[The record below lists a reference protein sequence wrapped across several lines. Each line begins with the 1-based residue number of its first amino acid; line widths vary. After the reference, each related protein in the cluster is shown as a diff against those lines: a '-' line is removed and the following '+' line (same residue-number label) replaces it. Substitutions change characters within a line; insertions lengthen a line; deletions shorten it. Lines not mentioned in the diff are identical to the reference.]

1 MKVKRLKQIFE
12 NWKLS
17 AVFAVLNTKAVPWAQ
32 TVNAAPL
39 DLDYVGNF
47 SGRKIVSNLVE
58 SLLGEDD
65 DATLTPAD
73 LSMLCDIIVALYGTK
88 WSKLWDTMAFDYNP
102 IENYSMVETMTND
115 ETVTE
120 YGKTHTRTDNL
131 QHQRTDNLQHAKTGT
146 ETETPNTRTSEDKSA
161 YGFNSV
167 EAVPTDEREIANT
180 GTNQMTY
187 NTQDA
192 DTGTQ
197 TEADTGTQTDAHTGT
212 QTEADT
218 GSDTSTRN
226 YRLTR
231 AGNIGVTTSQQMVE
245 SERELWR
252 MWDFFRSI
260 VYPDIDRVLTIEIY

>member
-1 MKVKRLKQIFE
+1 MRLKRLKQMFE
-12 NWKLS
+12 NWKVS
-17 AVFAVLNTKAVPWAQ
+17 AIFAVLNTKDVPWAQ
-32 TVNAAPL
+32 TVNAAQL
-39 DLDYVGNF
+39 DLDYIGNF

-58 SLLGEDD
+58 SLLGEGE
-65 DATLTPAD
+65 DATLTAAD

-88 WSKLWDTMAFDYNP
+88 WSKLWETMSFDYNP

-146 ETETPNTRTSEDKSA
+146 ETETPNTRTSDNASV
-161 YGFNSV
+161 YGFNSA
-167 EAVPTDEREIANT
+167 EAVPSDEREIVNS
-180 GTNQMTY
+180 GTNQTTY
-187 NTQDA
+187 NTQD
-192 DTGTQ
+192 
-197 TEADTGTQTDAHTGT
+197 ADTGTQTDAHTGT

-231 AGNIGVTTSQQMVE
+231 AGNIGVTTSQQMIE
-245 SERELWR
+245 SERNLWR
-252 MWDFFRSI
+252 LWDFFRGV